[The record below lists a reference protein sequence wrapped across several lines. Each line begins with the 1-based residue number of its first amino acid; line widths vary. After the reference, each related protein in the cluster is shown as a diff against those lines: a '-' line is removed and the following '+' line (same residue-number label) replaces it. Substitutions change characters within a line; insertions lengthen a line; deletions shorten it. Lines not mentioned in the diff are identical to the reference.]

1 MAARQGTDAE
11 AASRQDTLERLS
23 AALEAIG
30 LSWDGGA
37 DPFRLEIE
45 GPAAPLR
52 LYVRPDGA
60 GVDARILVEDIRVKS
75 GLDGDFYAHFLN
87 RSAYNGAFYCLTRQ
101 ESDGAILLWSSAY
114 LGVEALQAGPLAYTL
129 ANVLFEE
136 RLWRRNAAS

>member
-87 RSAYNGAFYCLTRQ
+87 RSAYDGAFYCLTRQ

-136 RLWRRNAAS
+136 RLWRRS